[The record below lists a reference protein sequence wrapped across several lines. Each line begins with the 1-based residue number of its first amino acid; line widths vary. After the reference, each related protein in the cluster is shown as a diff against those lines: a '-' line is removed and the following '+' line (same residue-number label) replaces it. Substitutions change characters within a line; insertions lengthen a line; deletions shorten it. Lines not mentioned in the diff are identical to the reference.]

1 MEFKA
6 RLPFEAGAVEVWIVG
21 EDGGWQIADAQGEQA
36 SSRRFGV
43 KPGAGSHAPGA

>member
-21 EDGGWQIADAQGEQA
+21 EDGGWRIADAQGEQA
-36 SSRRFGV
+36 CSRSGV